1 DFADTDFSSNLD
13 DLRAAVAYMRGEHRA
28 PQLMIGH
35 SLGGAAVVSM
45 ASEVTECRAVVTLG
59 APSTTEHLRESL
71 LSAAP
76 ELEDDS
82 EEAEVRLAGRRFRI
96 QRRMIDDLAEHRVLQ
111 AAAKLGKALLILHS
125 PIDATV
131 GISHAAE
138 LYGAAKHPKS
148 FVSLD
153 GADHLLLNQARD
165 AAYAA
170 DVIATWAGRYIEPET
185 SDGAEKV
192 EKAVSLSLPHG
203 EVRVRGGGTFEQE
216 VWFGGGGHH
225 MVADEPEEVGGGDR
239 GPTPYD
245 LLLAA
250 LGTCTNMTLRM
261 YADRKGWALETVDS
275 QLRHSKVHAKD
286 CEECET
292 EGGKVDIIERE
303 LEITG
308 DLDDRQRE
316 RLFEIADR
324 CPVHRTL
331 TSETVIRSRRR

>member
-1 DFADTDFSSNLD
+1 
-13 DLRAAVAYMRGEHRA
+13 
-28 PQLMIGH
+28 
-35 SLGGAAVVSM
+35 
-45 ASEVTECRAVVTLG
+45 
-59 APSTTEHLRESL
+59 PSTTEHLRETL
-71 LSAAP
+71 LQAAP

-82 EEAEVRLAGRRFRI
+82 EEAEVKLAGRTFRI
-96 QRRMIDDLAEHRVLQ
+96 QRRMIDDLAEDRVLD
-111 AAAKLGKALLILHS
+111 AASKLSKALLILHS
-125 PIDATV
+125 PIDSTV
-131 GISHAAE
+131 GISHAAD

-153 GADHLLLNQARD
+153 GADHLLMKDPRD

-170 DVIATWAGRYIEPET
+170 DVLATWAERYVEP
-185 SDGAEKV
+185 DVDAADDKV

-203 EVRVRGGGTFEQE
+203 EVRVRGAGTFEQE

-225 MVADEPEEVGGGDR
+225 MTADEPEDVGGGDK

-261 YADRKGWALETVDS
+261 YADRKGWPLETVDS
-275 QLRHSKVHAKD
+275 QLRHAKVHADD
-286 CEECET
+286 CEECES
-292 EGGKVDIIERE
+292 EDGKVDVIERE

-308 DLDDRQRE
+308 DLDEKQRD